1 MYYSYNSGDNT
12 MREDLIDRTLKEAQ
26 YIAETGATVRD
37 AAKVFHFSKSTVH
50 KDVSER
56 LYFID
61 KTLFN
66 KVKKVL
72 RKNLDERHIRG
83 GIATR
88 EKYLKAKN

>member
-1 MYYSYNSGDNT
+1 
-12 MREDLIDRTLKEAQ
+12 MREDLIDRVLKEAQ

-61 KTLFN
+61 RALFN

-83 GIATR
+83 GLATR
-88 EKYLKAKN
+88 EKYREIAKHRRGY